1 MTHTIRIILH
11 DCIQYEK
18 TKSKQI
24 ITRWIPVT
32 PPPPEPNTIGSDM
45 IWLTITDTTHVL
57 KNEKRN
63 RRTVFDLPSLANRYQ
78 KNEKNALKEN
88 TTDNNN
94 FPTNVA
100 KDHNIT
106 LGKEIMPIVIM
117 KNPNDEK
124 SKKRKTRIL
133 CDFLHDDHRQNR
145 MQSTPT

>member
-1 MTHTIRIILH
+1 
-11 DCIQYEK
+11 
-18 TKSKQI
+18 
-24 ITRWIPVT
+24 
-32 PPPPEPNTIGSDM
+32 M
-45 IWLTITDTTHVL
+45 ICMIATDTKHVL
-57 KNEKRN
+57 KNEIKCKR
-63 RRTVFDLPSLANRYQ
+63 VLSDLPSLANRYQ

-117 KNPNDEK
+117 KNLNDEK

-145 MQSTPT
+145 IQSTPT